1 MIDPILLE
9 IVVLGLALALD
20 LALGE
25 PPNRLH
31 PTVWIGKTIS
41 WAERAAPKSPGAQL
55 VYGGAIALLIP
66 AAWGAAGWAVAQGLL
81 LVHPLAY
88 IAGGAL
94 VLKTTFSVRMLHRAA
109 SDVRSSLRGD
119 DIAAVRS
126 GMPALVSR
134 DPSGLT
140 AEEATAAAVESVSE
154 NLTDSIVGPL
164 LAFALFGLPG
174 AVAYRAINTLD
185 SMIGYHGRYE
195 YFGKVAARLDDLV
208 NLVPARVTAGLL
220 VMASLVVPG
229 QHPGGACRIMWRDR
243 GRTES
248 PNAGWTMSAMA
259 GALGVA
265 LEKTSHYRLGDATRA
280 IEPEDISRAV
290 LSMYWVTGLALA
302 ISAGLIYLAG
312 VAGLPRPG

>member
-1 MIDPILLE
+1 MIDPIVAE
-9 IVVLGLALALD
+9 VIVLGLALAVD

-25 PPNRLH
+25 PSNRLH

-195 YFGKVAARLDDLV
+195 YLGKAAARLDDLV
-208 NLVPARVTAGLL
+208 NLVPARVTAWLL
-220 VMASLVVPG
+220 VMVSLVVPG
-229 QHPGGACRIMWRDR
+229 QGARGACRIMWRDR
-243 GRTES
+243 GSTES

-265 LEKTSHYRLGDATRA
+265 LEKTGHYRLGDATRA
-280 IEPEDISRAV
+280 IEPEDISRAI
-290 LSMYWVTGLALA
+290 LSMYWVTGLAVV